1 MDLYKTGMRQSG
13 DPTPIDYND
22 EQKRELRRAWR
33 SCTLAEL
40 NKLSLSVERCA
51 GMGSFTRRSAK
62 FLRLLLADC
71 RKRQEGCPQT
81 AEEVAAFN
89 ADVVAKLRAEA
100 AARESRARLERHGIY
115 YN

>member
-1 MDLYKTGMRQSG
+1 MMDLYKTGLRQSG
-13 DPTPIDYND
+13 DPTPIDYTD
-22 EQKRELRRAWR
+22 EQKRALRRAWR

-40 NKLSLSVERCA
+40 DKLSLSVERCA
-51 GMGSFTRRSAK
+51 GRGAFTRRSAK
-62 FLRLLLADC
+62 FLKLLLEEC

-89 ADVVAKLRAEA
+89 ADVVARLRAEA
-100 AARESRARLERHGIY
+100 ASSERERLERHGIY